1 MAIAITVAAQ
11 LRVQNATLHPATAP
25 IYVPAGTPRTEATA
39 IPLKMIVV
47 ANPTDLV
54 STNLGARLAAS
65 AQTPP
70 MLTPRRTRA
79 TARTTKL
86 GARAVRA
93 FAAATNSIKTMS
105 VDRRSKRR
113 VTMGTNGAVA
123 AATNPVMASESPMV
137 PSLSARSA
145 PIGVSSPT
153 GIISAATTMKVD
165 AAIRATAAQWFS
177 MACAWVEDVGAGL
190 FCPGAECGM

>member
-1 MAIAITVAAQ
+1 MAIAISVAAQ
-11 LRVQNATLHPATAP
+11 LRVQNATLHPAAAP
-25 IYVPAGTPRTEATA
+25 IYVAAGTPRTEATA

-93 FAAATNSIKTMS
+93 FAAATTSIRTIS

-113 VTMGTNGAVA
+113 VTMGTNGAV
-123 AATNPVMASESPMV
+123 
-137 PSLSARSA
+137 
-145 PIGVSSPT
+145 
-153 GIISAATTMKVD
+153 D
-165 AAIRATAAQWFS
+165 AAISATAAQWFS
-177 MACAWVEDVGAGL
+177 MVCAWVEDVDAGL
-190 FCPGAECGM
+190 FCADAEWGM